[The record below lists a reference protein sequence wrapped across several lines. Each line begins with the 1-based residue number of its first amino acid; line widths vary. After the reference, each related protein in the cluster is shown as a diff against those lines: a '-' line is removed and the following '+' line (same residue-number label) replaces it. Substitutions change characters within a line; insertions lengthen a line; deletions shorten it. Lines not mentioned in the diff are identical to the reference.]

1 MKELLTYEIPDDIR
15 SIEFDNNTEKLDY
28 LKSVVQEAR
37 TKESSYIDAFTAMI
51 QLEEAANSKFMKKF
65 DIEDVR
71 PDLCSRENQ
80 IFRIR
85 FDVNFVITKSVQK

>member
-1 MKELLTYEIPDDIR
+1 MKDLLTYEIPDDIR
-15 SIEFDNNTEKLDY
+15 SIEFDNNTEKLNY

-37 TKESSYIDAFTAMI
+37 TKEISYIDAFTAMI

-71 PDLCSRENQ
+71 LDLCSRENQ

-85 FDVNFVITKSVQK
+85 FDVNFINTKSVQK